1 MNITRRMIV
10 IPVAAVMAVGIGAGA
25 FAVGLTAARD
35 VPEAVTQDTTFFV
48 TMDGQQEFSAGGVAG
63 AGDLDGSGDA
73 RITID
78 TATDAGVRRR
88 HVHQR
93 RPDLNLMHIHRG
105 AAGVNGPIVVD
116 FAPTPGAGTVQQSA
130 SRPPAPLTDEIAAN
144 PLGFYLNAHTTPF
157 PAGAVQGS
165 AAATAEFH
173 PDPAD
178 TGSGVRLPAAELPRH
193 PGARVELDH
202 RRRPVAGRPLGS
214 LPPGATAALVNIT
227 ATDVRAAGFATVYSN
242 ALATAPATSTINW
255 NGHDV
260 AITTTVKVDS
270 TGSVKVTI
278 GPDGG
283 TDLIIDVLG
292 YLSWRHPGRDGS
304 SLEAPPRV

>member
-1 MNITRRMIV
+1 MNVSRRMIV
-10 IPVAAVMAVGIGAGA
+10 IPVAAVMAAGIGAGA

-63 AGDLDGSGDA
+63 AGDLDGFGNAS
-73 RITID
+73 ITID
-78 TATDAGVRRR
+78 TAIDQVCVNVGFTDVD
-88 HVHQR
+88 
-93 RPDLNLMHIHRG
+93 PINLMHIHRG

-116 FAPTPGAGTVQQSA
+116 FAPTPGPGPFNICVTSTNA
-130 SRPPAPLTDEIAAN
+130 LTDEIAGN

-157 PAGAVQGS
+157 PAGAVRGQLQPQPFGTQILPS
-165 AAATAEFH
+165 
-173 PDPAD
+173 PVRVYD
-178 TGSGVRLPAAELPRH
+178 SRLPNSLGTPALESNSTTTVDLTP
-193 PGARVELDH
+193 PG
-202 RRRPVAGRPLGS
+202 VAS
-214 LPPGATAALVNIT
+214 LAPGATAALVNIT

-242 ALATAPATSTINW
+242 LLTAPPSASTINW

-260 AITTTVKVDS
+260 AITTIVKVDPA
-270 TGSVKVTI
+270 TGNVKVTI

-292 YLSWRHPGRDGS
+292 YLGGFAAGQSGN
-304 SLEAPPRV
+304 